1 MYTQRL
7 ENLQKMAPAAES
19 SIHSFYNARSSMAY
33 KRNTAKV
40 QIIVNCLLNYLTRV
54 YT

>member
-1 MYTQRL
+1 MYTQWL

-19 SIHSFYNARSSMAY
+19 SIHSFYNARSSMPH

-40 QIIVNCLLNYLTRV
+40 QIMYKVCLIV
-54 YT
+54 